1 MMFSR
6 SISKY
11 HISYLVFPIFLFI
24 CFSCATVKNNT
35 HTADTT
41 EQPVLSTILPLPSA
55 TELALNRIDPQVQAD
70 MELAS
75 PVSIRRAVTR
85 LYSTSQGL
93 TGEKQL
99 QLTLAARLMRLL
111 YPLDPVDWN
120 VPNYQQA
127 DPYLDALSQIEENI
141 YPQNLGMNTFFDA
154 VIPAIILIKGVG
166 AREYSAALEKRL
178 FIAKNLNPSSVLPSY
193 LLGLLYEQLSK
204 LSDAENYYQ
213 TAWEQD
219 ESCYPAG
226 MRLAY
231 LALLSNNIEEAY
243 KIAEKLYARY
253 SNAVSIQLL
262 LAEAYLEKGNLEKAE
277 AIVYT
282 VLKKNN
288 DFGRAFFLRVRLHI
302 EKKEYLAANALLD
315 EFAKQNKV
323 DKDYLLLRSRVLLE
337 WSKNSAEAQRCMER
351 AVTLYPQSSDVILAC
366 ANFCFETK
374 NTVNGKTA
382 NDFIEAL
389 LKQNPRNIIA
399 IRLLVKE
406 DIAEKRWDSAFE
418 RVQYLYNNSP
428 SEEDIVLYSRVCA
441 GMNNWEKAVNTAQI
455 AYDAASK
462 QPSDEIITLYLQ
474 ALYGAKRYGTL
485 RQVINR
491 HLSDARSALKSVL
504 IYYQSLLESNDE
516 EKLTLLRSSLLS
528 DPRSS
533 LTLFA
538 LYEWYFKHKD
548 YRKAY
553 YYLQQVIALEPY
565 NKAYLQLAERLEK
578 LQ

>member
-323 DKDYLLLRSRVLLE
+323 DKDYLLLRGRVLRE
-337 WSKNSAEAQRCMER
+337 WSKNVSEAKLCLEKADALYSSAA
-351 AVTLYPQSSDVILAC
+351 DVILAC
-366 ANFCFETK
+366 ANFCFEMET
-374 NTVNGKTA
+374 TINGKNV
-382 NDFIEAL
+382 NDFIDSL
-389 LKQNPRNIIA
+389 LKQSPRNILA
-399 IRLLVKE
+399 IRLLVKQ
-406 DIAEKRWDSAFE
+406 DIAKKRWENAFE
-418 RVQYLYNNSP
+418 RAQYLYSNNP
-428 SEEDIVLYSRVCA
+428 SEEDIILYARVCA
-441 GMNNWEKAVNTAQI
+441 GMNNWSEAVNAAQA
-455 AYDAASK
+455 AYNSAQK
-462 QPSDEIITLYLQ
+462 PSEEIITLYLQ
-474 ALYGAKRYGTL
+474 SLYGARMYSA
-485 RQVINR
+485 INKIIAV
-491 HLSDARSALKSVL
+491 HLPDARSSLKSIL
-504 IYYQSLLESNDE
+504 MYYRALLESNDE
-516 EKLTLLRSSLLS
+516 EKLSLLRLSLLS

-538 LYEWYFKHKD
+538 LYEWYLRHKD
-548 YRKAY
+548 YRKAS
-553 YYLQQVIALEPY
+553 YYLQQVLALDPHNET
-565 NKAYLQLAERLEK
+565 YLKLAEALEK
-578 LQ
+578 L

>member
-127 DPYLDALSQIEENI
+127 DSYLDALSQIEENI

-337 WSKNSAEAQRCMER
+337 WSKNSAEAKRCMER